1 MLLQWFLLS
10 GERSLDLDCFSYALF
25 MAYGFLICWAL
36 EISSFRLI
44 GVPFLFPFLSVFDRW
59 SGEIKEQLSP
69 LVFLFHVHNVSISTV
84 SY

>member
-10 GERSLDLDCFSYALF
+10 GERSLGLDCFCYALF
-25 MAYGFLICWAL
+25 MVHGFLICWAL
-36 EISSFRLI
+36 EISGFRLI
-44 GVPFLFPFLSVFDRW
+44 GVPFLFPSLSVFDRW
-59 SGEIKEQLSP
+59 CGEMKEQLSP